1 MVFKYVT
8 HVYDSNGNNVTG
20 YFSPEAFGIRSTSEN
35 TKQGTLNTEKTVHL
49 SPEVNSI
56 PLVSFDPT
64 KLRGNVFSDPS
75 MIWSYNRYNLAS
87 IMKINNEQ
95 FLYKNGTLAS
105 VWPQDL
111 AIDDDGNAYVT
122 CNIGS
127 ITQVAQNGG
136 PSRTVISGITTE
148 YQNVTP
154 IMKFSP
160 SGVVLGVE
168 YVLGVV
174 HAGHICFYKDINGKD
189 TIAFSVYSE
198 GIGTRNES
206 SLPSGWDSSWT
217 PYYRPSDTAFV
228 SFECIKTSGLFTSVT
243 RNDDDIFIPS
253 HMNTGNGKKLTMLAD
268 EVETFGANKH
278 VINQSYKYDDVGK
291 NVLLGVSITGET
303 PSGISYSMQ
312 NVFHFN
318 PDSSDVSMY
327 NRPSNIISNGN
338 SSWGSRT
345 LQSFYLRGAHKY
357 LTYGSIDTGEK
368 GAGLSV
374 LNITKP
380 TANGQSVISQKDFSL
395 DSKWKELEG
404 AYVDK
409 KEQNI
414 YVIELYT
421 QSSYQE
427 MRLNKYP
434 ITNLY

>member
-1 MVFKYVT
+1 MTHKYTT
-8 HVYDSNGNNVTG
+8 HVYDSSGNNVTG
-20 YFSPEAFGIRSTSEN
+20 KFSPDAFTVSSLSTN
-35 TKQGTLNTEKTVHL
+35 DKQGTLNTEKTVHF
-49 SPEVNSI
+49 SPEVNTF
-56 PLVSFDPT
+56 PLVSLDPT
-64 KLRGNVFSDPS
+64 KLRSSIFQDPTT
-75 MIWSYNRYNLAS
+75 IWKYNRYSLAN
-87 IMKINNEQ
+87 IMKINGKQ

-111 AIDDDGNAYVT
+111 VIDEDGNTYVT

-136 PSRTVISGITTE
+136 PSRSVISGITTE

-154 IMKFSP
+154 IIKFSP
-160 SGVVLGVE
+160 SGVILGVE

-198 GIGTRNES
+198 GIGTKNES
-206 SLPSGWDSSWT
+206 TLPSGWDSSWT
-217 PYYRPSDTAFV
+217 PYYRPSDTSFV

-278 VINQSYKYDDVGK
+278 VINQSYTYDDVGK
-291 NVLLGVSITGET
+291 NILLGVSITGIT
-303 PSGISYSMQ
+303 QTGISYLAQS
-312 NVFHFN
+312 VFHFN
-318 PDSSDVSMY
+318 PDSSNVSMY
-327 NRPSNIISNGN
+327 NKPSNIISNGN

-380 TANGQSVISQKDFSL
+380 TANGQSVISQKDYNL
-395 DSKWKELEG
+395 DTNWKELEG
-404 AYVDK
+404 VYVTKD
-409 KEQNI
+409 ETSL
-414 YVIELYT
+414 YAIELYNLT
-421 QSSYQE
+421 DYQE
-427 MRLNKYP
+427 IRLNKYP
-434 ITNLY
+434 IQNLY